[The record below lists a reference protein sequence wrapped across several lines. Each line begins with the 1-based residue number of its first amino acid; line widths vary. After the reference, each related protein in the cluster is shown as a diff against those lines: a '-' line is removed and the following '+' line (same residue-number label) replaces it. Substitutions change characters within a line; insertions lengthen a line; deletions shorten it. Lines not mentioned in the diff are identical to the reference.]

1 MRLPQYG
8 KLDVK
13 NLDKRAYRMWLT
25 RNDELPPCEPFGW
38 GWQYETDPEDSRIV
52 RDLMHKLVSVTP
64 MTVRQELVI
73 QLIVLEGCTLEE
85 TGLELGVTGA
95 RAREILNKVL
105 RKLRWNFER
114 NPKTYLGYDLD
125 LRYDLERDERDERN
139 YKTFWR
145 LLK

>member
-1 MRLPQYG
+1 MRSPQYG

-25 RNDELPPCEPFGW
+25 RNEELPPCEPFGW
-38 GWQYETDPEDSRIV
+38 SWQYETDPEHSRTV
-52 RDLMHKLVSVTP
+52 RDLIHKLVSVTP
-64 MTVRQELVI
+64 MTDRQKLAI
-73 QLIVLEGCTLEE
+73 QLIVLEECTLEE
-85 TGLELGVTGA
+85 AGSELGGVTRE

-114 NPKTYLGYDLD
+114 NPKTYVGYEV
-125 LRYDLERDERDERN
+125 YRDGRDYE
-139 YKTFWR
+139 TFWR

>member
-1 MRLPQYG
+1 MRSPQYG

-25 RNDELPPCEPFGW
+25 RNEEPPLCEPFGW

-64 MTVRQELVI
+64 MTERQELAI

-85 TGLELGVTGA
+85 AGSELGGVTRE

-114 NPKTYLGYDLD
+114 NLKTYVGYDLN
-125 LRYDLERDERDERN
+125 RN
-139 YKTFWR
+139 GQSYETFWR

>member
-1 MRLPQYG
+1 MRSPQYG

-25 RNDELPPCEPFGW
+25 RNDELPLCEPVGW

-64 MTVRQELVI
+64 MTERQELAI

-85 TGLELGVTGA
+85 AGSELGGVTRE

-114 NPKTYLGYDLD
+114 NLKTYVGYDLN
-125 LRYDLERDERDERN
+125 RN
-139 YKTFWR
+139 GQSYETFWR